1 MPIKRFL
8 TFLALLAGS
17 LVAAFSGWQAHKYAV
32 ADTMRVPLREFSMA
46 EYPENPAELS
56 VATGRYG
63 GRSLTLVKQD
73 ATHFDFILEPGDDR
87 TARIV
92 WRNVDA
98 ALFATSQPTWT
109 RTHAGN
115 QLIALTDREWNRQQV
130 AFKATSPRV
139 AITGGDGWEKTNL
152 FSAEIAKNCLNA
164 GLWEIQLFSQ
174 EGGGKCEYY
183 HGWFTF
189 PLGHYR
195 ALVERNSGIRYADFW
210 TRLEHWRNPAGTPLD
225 LAGLRTVA
233 REQPCAVTFDPL
245 ERVAV
250 GGEQKRKQR
259 TTIAAN
265 VRTYGDWYDGRPV
278 AFGSF
283 IKPGRYSNAQPH
295 GNEFWRL
302 GKLERAT
309 WREVKSPAT
318 VAPQHELELVFRDTR
333 SGGENKFL
341 VGGFRAEMLPVL
353 ATGDYAKG
361 YYMPMGIAIPPFM
374 GSYDELVATP
384 PWTTPYYSLLV
395 DSQDRWLNHHDIA
408 LDGQVLHRDEKD
420 PNLLHLY
427 FLSYER
433 HAILAHFRVPMPATV
448 MAAAK

>member
-1 MPIKRFL
+1 MKRWL
-8 TFLALLAGS
+8 VVLLVV
-17 LVAAFSGWQAHKYAV
+17 VAAGAGLFSAWQARKYAV
-32 ADTMRVPLREFSMA
+32 ADTMTVPLREFSMA

-63 GRSLTLVKQD
+63 HRQLTLVKKD
-73 ATHFDFILEPGDDR
+73 DTHFDFLLEPGDDR
-87 TARIV
+87 TARVV
-92 WRNVDA
+92 WKNVDA
-98 ALFATSQPTWT
+98 ALFATSQPAWT

-130 AFKATSPRV
+130 SFKATSPMV
-139 AITGGDGWEKTNL
+139 EITGGDGWERTNL

-174 EGGGKCEYY
+174 EGGNKAEYY
-183 HGWFTF
+183 HAWFTF

-210 TRLEHWRNPAGTPLD
+210 TRLEHWRNPAGTVMD
-225 LAGLRTVA
+225 LNGLRTVL
-233 REQPCAVTFDPL
+233 REESCAATFDRT

-259 TTIAAN
+259 TTLAAN

-283 IKPGRYSNAQPH
+283 IKPGRYSNAHPH
-295 GNEFWRL
+295 GNELWRI
-302 GKLERAT
+302 GEYVKAT

-318 VAPQHELELVFRDTR
+318 PEPQQELEIVFRDTR
-333 SGGENKFL
+333 TGEENRFI
-341 VGGFRAEMLPVL
+341 VGGFRAEKLPAL
-353 ATGDYAKG
+353 ATADYAKG
-361 YYMPMGIAIPPFM
+361 YYMPLGIAIPPFM
-374 GSYDELVATP
+374 GSYDDQVKTP

-395 DSQDRWLNHHDIA
+395 DSGTRWLNHHDLA
-408 LDGQVLHRDEKD
+408 LDGQVLHRDDKD
-420 PNLLHLY
+420 PNLAHLY
-427 FLSYER
+427 LLSYER
-433 HAILAHFRVPMPATV
+433 HAILAHFRVPLPAAV
-448 MAAAK
+448 VAAR

>member
-1 MPIKRFL
+1 MKRL
-8 TFLALLAGS
+8 LIFLAVLAVA
-17 LVAAFSGWQAHKYAV
+17 LVAAFYGWQARKYAV
-32 ADTMRVPLREFSMA
+32 ADTMRIPLREFSMA

-63 GRSLTLVKQD
+63 KRSLTLVKRD
-73 ATHFDFILEPGDDR
+73 DTHFDFILEPGDDH
-87 TARIV
+87 TAKIV
-92 WRNVDA
+92 WKQVDVS
-98 ALFATSQPTWT
+98 LFATSQPQWT
-109 RTHAGN
+109 RAHAGN
-115 QLIALTDREWNRQQV
+115 QLIALIDREWNRQQV
-130 AFKATSPRV
+130 GFKATSPMV
-139 AITGGDGWEKTNL
+139 EVTGGDGWEKTNL
-152 FSAEIAKNCLNA
+152 FSAELAKNCLNA

-174 EGGGKCEYY
+174 EGGNKAEYY

-210 TRLEHWRNPAGTPLD
+210 TRLEHWRNPEGTAMD
-225 LAGLRTVA
+225 LAGLRTVVK
-233 REQPCAVTFDPL
+233 EQPCAVAFDPQ

-259 TTIAAN
+259 TTLAQN
-265 VRTYGDWYDGRPV
+265 VRTYGDWSDGRPV

-283 IKPGRYSNAQPH
+283 IKPGRYSNQHPH
-295 GNEFWRL
+295 GNELWRI

-309 WREVKSPAT
+309 WREVKSPA
-318 VAPQHELELVFRDTR
+318 VPEPQHELELVFRDTK

-341 VGGFRAEMLPVL
+341 VGGFRAEKLPVL
-353 ATGDYAKG
+353 ATSDYAKG
-361 YYMPMGIAIPPFM
+361 YYMPLGIAIPSFT
-374 GSYDELVATP
+374 GGYDDLVKTP

-395 DSQDRWLNHHDIA
+395 DSGDRWLNHHEIA

-420 PNLLHLY
+420 PDLLHLY

-433 HAILAHFRVPMPATV
+433 HAILAHVRVPLPSKAV
-448 MAAAK
+448 AAR